1 MNFPLFPP
9 QASEHAVRYD
19 ALFWTISGL
28 TVLFTAIVGVM
39 IYVFATKYRR
49 GSNADRRNAKS
60 HDQNLEFLLLGV
72 PTVLG
77 LAIFAWSSANFT
89 AYRTPKQNEME
100 VFVIGKRWMWH
111 MQHMNGIREN
121 NELHIPVG
129 RPIRLTMISQDVIHA
144 MYLPAF
150 RAQYHV
156 VPGRYTNIF
165 FPPTKTGKFPLLCGI
180 HCGTQ
185 HSEMVGFV
193 HVMSQQDFD
202 EWLANNG
209 NRYAQA
215 DQSMEKVGARVWKDK
230 NCGSCHQDAD
240 NNRAPT
246 LNGIFGSQRRLADG
260 TVTTADESYLRE
272 SILRPWDHLSAGYQ
286 NTMPAYQN
294 SLSEEQVLALIA
306 YMKGTGTAEP
316 GRGEYVQPSRDG
328 RNLGSTNQ
336 TTTDIANDRAS
347 AGASHAAELRDTP

>member
-1 MNFPLFPP
+1 
-9 QASEHAVRYD
+9 
-19 ALFWTISGL
+19 
-28 TVLFTAIVGVM
+28 
-39 IYVFATKYRR
+39 
-49 GSNADRRNAKS
+49 
-60 HDQNLEFLLLGV
+60 
-72 PTVLG
+72 
-77 LAIFAWSSANFT
+77 
-89 AYRTPKQNEME
+89 
-100 VFVIGKRWMWH
+100 

-165 FPPTKTGKFPLLCGI
+165 FTPTKTGKFPLLCGI